1 MLGIPNP
8 YAIAGGVILTIAALG
23 GSYVAGRMDGARI
36 EQSSEL
42 KAERAAQKQKDAD
55 QRLIDQSA
63 TQHQQAEND
72 RQQGVR
78 EIDHEK
84 ETIVERPVYT
94 NVCVDAD
101 GLRILQKAANLANG
115 AGQPGTPGPAPVAAV
130 APVN

>member
-8 YAIAGGVILTIAALG
+8 YAIAGGLTLSVLALG

-55 QRLIDQSA
+55 QALIDQSA
-63 TQHQQAEND
+63 TDHQQAEND

-84 ETIVERPVYT
+84 ETIVERPVYS
-94 NVCVDAD
+94 NICVDSSGVGLLQRAAD
-101 GLRILQKAANLANG
+101 LANG
-115 AGQPGTPGPAPVAAV
+115 ARQPGATGSTPAAPV